1 MEENLVVRDGKIVL
15 GVLNKENLN
24 KILTKFSREMKH
36 AEFLE
41 MLKYQQ
47 QISENFVFH
56 NGGGGLTVTL

>member
-1 MEENLVVRDGKIVL
+1 ML